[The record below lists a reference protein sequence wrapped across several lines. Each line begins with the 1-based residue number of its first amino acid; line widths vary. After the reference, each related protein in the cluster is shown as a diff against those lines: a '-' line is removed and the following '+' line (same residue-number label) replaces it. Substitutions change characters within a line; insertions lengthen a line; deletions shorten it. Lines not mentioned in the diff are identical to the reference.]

1 MSQPSRR
8 REPAMPMRLRP
19 SPSAASSVCTVAFH
33 RAAWDRTSSSLA
45 GDQRKAST
53 SSAGRKRASTG
64 GVAGANVESGW
75 HDAGIVDGQNKLV
88 PSVRFTLQNVTAEP
102 IESVQVNAV
111 FRQVTEDLAWG
122 DRLIRGVGSEGLAGG
137 ATGNTLIVRS
147 PRGYTGIQS
156 RAEMLKNKD
165 FFFVNTHIPYEGEIG
180 PTDAFIP
187 FDQTTRKLNEYPT
200 DKNAKIVVYCRSGRM
215 SDIAAREL
223 VKAGYTNV
231 WNLDGGMIAWER
243 AGYAIVTK

>member
-1 MSQPSRR
+1 MNSMMGKHWRLLPIALAALVLLSGCGG
-8 REPAMPMRLRP
+8 EVPAAAPAGVPLR
-19 SPSAASSVCTVAFH
+19 V
-33 RAAWDRTSSSLA
+33 
-45 GDQRKAST
+45 
-53 SSAGRKRASTG
+53 
-64 GVAGANVESGW
+64 
-75 HDAGIVDGQNKLV
+75 
-88 PSVRFTLQNVTAEP
+88 
-102 IESVQVNAV
+102 
-111 FRQVTEDLAWG
+111 
-122 DRLIRGVGSEGLAGG
+122 AGG
-137 ATGNTLIVRS
+137 AYSNVA
-147 PRGYTGIQS
+147 PQQF
-156 RAEMLKNKD
+156 AEMLKNKD

>member
-1 MSQPSRR
+1 MNSTMGKFWRLLPIALAALVLLSGCGG
-8 REPAMPMRLRP
+8 EVPA
-19 SPSAASSVCTVAFH
+19 AAP
-33 RAAWDRTSSSLA
+33 A
-45 GDQRKAST
+45 G
-53 SSAGRKRASTG
+53 
-64 GVAGANVESGW
+64 
-75 HDAGIVDGQNKLV
+75 V
-88 PSVRFTLQNVTAEP
+88 PVRV
-102 IESVQVNAV
+102 
-111 FRQVTEDLAWG
+111 
-122 DRLIRGVGSEGLAGG
+122 AGG
-137 ATGNTLIVRS
+137 AYSSVA
-147 PRGYTGIQS
+147 PQQF
-156 RAEMLKNKD
+156 AEMLKNKD